1 MFLRRVVSKKDPSV
15 LSRRTDIQQGSGS
28 NKAWIAGAVVPSVLV
43 VALAVSFSIW
53 WRKRRGR
60 TPKTPKSPH
69 LYDMAGAAGFDKPE
83 LDSQGS
89 PRTKSKE
96 EPITSIITAVYNM
109 CVRRVI

>member
-1 MFLRRVVSKKDPSV
+1 STANTIPQTITEVIQSGESATSSNVSKEGS
-15 LSRRTDIQQGSGS
+15 SGS

-109 CVRRVI
+109 